1 MTATTGTTGRAPP
14 PAATSDKTTST
25 RKLAIV
31 AGVFFLT
38 TRHHS
43 LRRAA
48 SLQSGPVYNP
58 ALNHP
63 GYILGSG
70 SDTRVFLG
78 ALSVL
83 ILTRG
88 RER

>member
-1 MTATTGTTGRAPP
+1 MTATAGTTGRAPP

-25 RKLAIV
+25 RKDRDSCRRVLP
-31 AGVFFLT
+31 
-38 TRHHS
+38 HHRYHS
-43 LRRAA
+43 IRRAA
-48 SLQSGPVYNP
+48 SRQSGPVYNP

-63 GYILGSG
+63 GYIFGSG

-78 ALSVL
+78 ALSEL

-88 RER
+88 WER

>member
-25 RKLAIV
+25 GKLAIV
-31 AGVFFLT
+31 AGVFFLVT
-38 TRHHS
+38 DITAFAGR
-43 LRRAA
+43 L
-48 SLQSGPVYNP
+48 LYNP

-78 ALSVL
+78 ALSEL

-88 RER
+88 WER